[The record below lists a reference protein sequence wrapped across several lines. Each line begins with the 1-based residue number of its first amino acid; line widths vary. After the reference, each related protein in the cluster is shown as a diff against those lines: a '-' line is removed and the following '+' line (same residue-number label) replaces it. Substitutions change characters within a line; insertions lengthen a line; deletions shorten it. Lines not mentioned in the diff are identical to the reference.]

1 MITPIFTPLEQK
13 TQAVFAALMW
23 SLSRPGQIRTLPDTA
38 AAYPDNFIAI
48 GDTLLDL
55 ETSFYTPNA
64 TLGHALSRTTAR
76 PEQPDRA
83 AYHFYPTFD
92 ETQLDALAQAAI
104 GTMLYPDQAAIII
117 LSAKLDQGFL
127 LELTGP
133 GIQAKA
139 DIRVGGLPEQI
150 WTLREQKRR
159 YPLGWDMFLVDDTR
173 VIGLPRT
180 TYIEVRSR

>member
-1 MITPIFTPLEQK
+1 MITPIFTPFEQK
-13 TQAVFAALMW
+13 TQAAFTALMW
-23 SLSRPGQIRTLPDTA
+23 SLSRPGQIQTLLDITVT
-38 AAYPDNFIAI
+38 YPDNFTAI

-55 ETSFYTPNA
+55 ETSFYTPDTA
-64 TLGHALSRTTAR
+64 LDHALSRTTAR
-76 PEQPDRA
+76 PEQPRRA

-92 ETQLDALAQAAI
+92 ETQFDALAQAAI
-104 GTMLYPDQAAIII
+104 GTMLYPDQAATII
-117 LSAKLDQGFL
+117 LSAKLDQGL
-127 LELTGP
+127 QLGLTGP

-159 YPLGWDMFLVDDTR
+159 YPLGWDMFLVDDNR

-180 TYIEVRSR
+180 THIAVRSR